1 MADLALG
8 VIPRS
13 SLAKETSNRLRRAI
27 LSGELAEGTPLPE
40 AATAAKLGVSRVP
53 VREAL
58 VELDREGLVEFDS
71 NGRACVRAFTP
82 DDLLEILTLR
92 AALQSMAARMACK
105 KLTPDDLRRLEA
117 IYATTHDAK
126 DLTEFSSLDT
136 AFHDEIVVIARH
148 RRLSR
153 LWTELRSQ
161 MELWLARLHR
171 RREDRMHDV
180 REATYRSHREFI
192 EVLKSGRPE
201 EAARM
206 MERHCGGW
214 EDMLPELLDATGKR
228 A

>member
-1 MADLALG
+1 MVELAMG

-13 SLAKETSNRLRRAI
+13 TLAKETLNRLRRAI
-27 LSGELAEGTPLPE
+27 LSGELAEGTALPE
-40 AATAAKLGVSRVP
+40 SATAAKLGVSRVP

-71 NGRACVRAFTP
+71 KGRACVRAFTP

-92 AALQSMAARMACK
+92 ASLQSMAARLAAK
-105 KLTPDDLRRLEA
+105 KLTPDDLQRLEA
-117 IYATTHDAK
+117 IYAATRDAK
-126 DLTEFSSLDT
+126 DLTELSSLDT
-136 AFHDEIVVIARH
+136 AFHDEIVVVARH

-153 LWTELRSQ
+153 LWAELRSQ

-171 RREDRMHDV
+171 RREDKMHDV
-180 REATYRSHREFI
+180 REATFRSHREFI
-192 EVLKSGRPE
+192 EILKRGRPD

-206 MERHCGGW
+206 MERHCGSW
-214 EDMLPELLDATGKR
+214 EDLLPGLMDSAEKR